1 MHKLLYLPIV
11 RKQQWRSA
19 DYLQRLQSTLLQ
31 GTIKTAYDTIPFYK
45 KRLDTVSFDIARI
58 GEKDYYKK
66 VPVLS
71 KQEVKEAYSEGS
83 IFNSKYLRKSIS
95 RTTSGSSGFPLT
107 IYYDKKSY
115 AYSEAIYA
123 RALLEQGVKLTDRI
137 AYFWY
142 EPFKERGFWEYL
154 GLFKKSEILYTQSID
169 KQLEQLQRL
178 NPDVIH
184 CFPSA
189 LYVLC
194 RHINRLGIK
203 LNIRLVITHGE
214 LLLDNF
220 RKEIENTFGVKILDQ
235 YGSNEFNR
243 MAWQCKEY
251 GSYHIDA
258 DNIFVEFLDRND
270 KEVSC
275 GEKGRLVVTHLNNR
289 MMPLIR
295 YEMGDYAVKKEG
307 LCPCGRMLP
316 LLEKLEGRKDD
327 FIKLANGQIL
337 SPRAVGGLLERV
349 KSLERYHFIQ
359 YQING
364 FRMDIIPNE
373 LYNEKEKSYTRG
385 ILLDILGKD
394 ALLEIRVVN
403 ELSKSRTG
411 KMRAIESRL
420 MG

>member
-1 MHKLLYLPIV
+1 MHKLLCLPIV
-11 RKQQWRSA
+11 RRQQWRSA
-19 DYLQRLQSTLLQ
+19 GYLQRLQSTLLQ
-31 GTIKTAYDTIPFYK
+31 GTIKAAYGAIPFYK
-45 KRLDTVSFDIARI
+45 KRLDTVGFDINRI

-66 VPVLS
+66 IPVLS
-71 KQEVKEAYSEGS
+71 KQEVKEAYKEGS
-83 IFNSKYLRKSIS
+83 IFNHIYLKKSIS

-123 RALLEQGVKLTDRI
+123 RALLEQGVRLTDRI

-154 GLFKKSEILYTQSID
+154 GLFKKSEVLYTQSLD
-169 KQLEQLQRL
+169 KQVERLQKIG
-178 NPDVIH
+178 PDVIH

-194 RHINRLGIK
+194 RHMNRQGIK

-220 RKEIENTFGVKILDQ
+220 REEIEKTFAVKVLDQ

-258 DNIFVEFLDRND
+258 DNIFVEFLDNND
-270 KEVSC
+270 QEVSA
-275 GEKGRLVVTHLNNR
+275 GKKGRLVVTHLRNR

-295 YEMGDYAVKKEG
+295 YDIGDYAVKKEG
-307 LCPCGRMLP
+307 VCPCGRILP

-327 FIKLANGQIL
+327 FIKLADGQIL
-337 SPRAVGGLLERV
+337 SPRAIGGLLERV
-349 KSLERYHFIQ
+349 KSLEWYHFIQ

-364 FRMDIIPNE
+364 FRMEIIPNE
-373 LYNEKEKSYTRG
+373 LYNEQEGSFTRG
-385 ILLDILGKD
+385 ILQDILGKD

-403 ELSKSRTG
+403 ELSKSKTG

-420 MG
+420 TG